1 MLRTNKAV
9 LTISRMIA
17 SLAVLL
23 SLGFSGFSIQAQ
35 SLATVR
41 DLFTVHNIAV
51 DKTAANPTAAREAA
65 LAEAQTQGLRILLER
80 FTAAA
85 DRRGLPAPKGREISD
100 MVTGLEIQ
108 SEKLAGTRYIATVTV
123 SYQPD
128 DVRQLLLNA
137 GIPFAEIPSRSV
149 VVLPLFTVNG
159 KTILW
164 SDANAWKKAWDARP
178 TDQGLIPF
186 SVPVGDLED
195 IAALST
201 EQAQAAAPGSFDAIT
216 KRYAATDVL
225 VTELKVAGNQI
236 TASALRIGQATGN
249 KVVADKIMGTADT
262 PDALGKVVA
271 AVISASEEAWKQ
283 SSLTRSSQQSDIEIV
298 IPTSSLEDWVQ
309 VRGRINAVSSVRRT
323 RLVSFSKTQARLVVN
338 FVGSVEQLRIALAQ
352 NDLGLE
358 QANSEWMISPRP
370 RGQDPAAGSPSG
382 ASPAEVLPK
391 P

>member
-23 SLGFSGFSIQAQ
+23 SLGFSGVSTQAQ

-41 DLFTVHNIAV
+41 DVFTVHNIAV
-51 DKTAANPTAAREAA
+51 DKTAATPTAAREAA
-65 LAEAQTQGLRILLER
+65 LAEAQAQGLRILLER
-80 FTAAA
+80 FTMSA
-85 DRRGLPAPKGREISD
+85 DRRGLPVPNGRDIPD
-100 MVTGLEIQ
+100 VVTGLEIQ
-108 SEKLAGTRYIATVTV
+108 NEKLAGTRYIATVTV

-137 GIPFAEIPSRSV
+137 GIPFAEIPSRPV
-149 VVLPLFTVNG
+149 VVLPLFTANG

-164 SDANAWKKAWDARP
+164 SDANAWKKAWDSRS

-195 IAALST
+195 ISALST

-216 KRYAATDVL
+216 KRYGATDVL

-236 TASALRIGQATGN
+236 TASALRIGAATGN
-249 KVVADKIMGTADT
+249 KVIADKIASTVDT
-262 PDALGKVVA
+262 PDALGKTVA
-271 AVISASEEAWKQ
+271 AVIAAAEEAWKQ

-298 IPTSSLEDWVQ
+298 IPTNSLAEWVQ

-358 QANSEWMISPRP
+358 QSNSEWMINPRP
-370 RGQDPAAGSPSG
+370 RGQDPAAAPGSSL
-382 ASPAEVLPK
+382 PAGTPPK